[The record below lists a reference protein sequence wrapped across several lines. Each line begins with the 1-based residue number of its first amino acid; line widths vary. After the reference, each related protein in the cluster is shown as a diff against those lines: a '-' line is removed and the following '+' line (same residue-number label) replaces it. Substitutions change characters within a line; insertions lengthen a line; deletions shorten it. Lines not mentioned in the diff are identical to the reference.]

1 MIKKYFTL
9 IWMNK
14 PLILFLPLILLA
26 IILMQ
31 SGCNE
36 DSENDQYPDVT
47 ASSYTISG
55 TLRYKQTDTSG
66 IKLADWPFGPA
77 MLRVV
82 IGGKTVATT
91 ALQSDGNF
99 MVILPGTVSG
109 NNFTKMTDIAITYGG
124 NIMVTPETVKYV
136 NTTQFM
142 VDYTENNT
150 AKSIVINQVIL
161 NSNLTIYRTYYYYF
175 YDNEGS
181 VVGKGTA
188 GNTFNWIFTKG
199 WGMVE
204 SDMSTGSIYIVS
216 SKSVNAAAQN
226 AVWTN

>member
-1 MIKKYFTL
+1 MKKPVIL
-9 IWMNK
+9 SL
-14 PLILFLPLILLA
+14 PLILFA
-26 IILMQ
+26 IIVMQ

-36 DSENDQYPDVT
+36 DSENNQYPDVT
-47 ASSYTISG
+47 ASADTIYG
-55 TLRYKQTDTSG
+55 ILKYKQTDTSG
-66 IKLADWPFGPA
+66 IKLSDWNYGPG

-91 ALQSDGNF
+91 ALQSNGNF
-99 MVILPGTVSG
+99 MVILPATVSG
-109 NNFTKMTDIAITYGG
+109 NYFTSLADIAVIYGG
-124 NIMVTPETVKYV
+124 NVTVSPETVKYV
-136 NTTQFM
+136 NSTQFM
-142 VDYTENNT
+142 VDYTENNA

-204 SDMSTGSIYIVS
+204 SDMSTGSTYIVS

>member
-1 MIKKYFTL
+1 MKKL
-9 IWMNK
+9 
-14 PLILFLPLILLA
+14 LFLSLPFFLA
-26 IILMQ
+26 AIVLMQ
-31 SGCNE
+31 TGC
-36 DSENDQYPDVT
+36 SNDDESNQNPDVT
-47 ASSYTISG
+47 ASSDTIYG
-55 TLRYKQTDTSG
+55 TLKYKETGTSG
-66 IKLADWPFGPA
+66 IKLVNWPFGPA
-77 MLRVV
+77 MLRAV

-99 MVILPGTVSG
+99 MVILPATVSG
-109 NNFTKMTDIAITYGG
+109 NYFTKMSDIAITYGG
-124 NIMVTPETVKYV
+124 NIIVTPETVKYV

-150 AKSIVINQVIL
+150 ANSIVINQVIL

-188 GNTFNWIFTKG
+188 GNTFNWIFIKG

-204 SDMSTGSIYIVS
+204 SDMSTGSTYIVS
-216 SKSVNAAAQN
+216 SKSVSAAAEN